1 MPRRHVQII
10 TEVPWVRLAE
20 GFPIS
25 EWDLQVWARV
35 EFLEM
40 LEKELPASVSTL
52 FSVLPPSGT

>member
-1 MPRRHVQII
+1 M
-10 TEVPWVRLAE
+10 RLAE